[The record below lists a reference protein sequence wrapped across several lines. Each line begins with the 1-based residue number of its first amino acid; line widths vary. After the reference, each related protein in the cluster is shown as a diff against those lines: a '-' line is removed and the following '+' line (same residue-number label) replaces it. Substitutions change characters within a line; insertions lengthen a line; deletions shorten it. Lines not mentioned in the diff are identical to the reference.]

1 MERLWAQFPVQTE
14 VVKML
19 DSRWR
24 GCGLDSQFRQNPP
37 YPQPI
42 TTLQQQCF
50 SSGCPI
56 SSHLKVTLLQT
67 KIWNQSHNCLG
78 HNPWPWWQLLG
89 IKNRLRKKIHA
100 FAWNKNRLRKI
111 NLCIH
116 MKSRTDSEFE
126 KENLCI
132 HMESRT
138 DSEFEKEN
146 LCIRMESRTD
156 SERKSLH
163 SHGIKNRLRKSMH
176 LHSIKNRLRKKI
188 NAFTWNQEQTQ
199 KENQCIHM
207 ESRTDSRRISMHL
220 HACTC
225 HQAQQVVNLLLLPLK

>member
-50 SSGCPI
+50 SSGCPV
-56 SSHLKVTLLQT
+56 SSQLKVTLLQT

-78 HNPWPWWQLLG
+78 HTPWPWWQLLG

-111 NLCIH
+111 NLCI
-116 MKSRTDSEFE
+116 
-126 KENLCI
+126 
-132 HMESRT
+132 
-138 DSEFEKEN
+138 
-146 LCIRMESRTD
+146 RMESSTD
-156 SERKSLH
+156 SERKSMH
-163 SHGIKNRLRKSMH
+163 SHELKNRLRILERKSMHSRGIKNRLRIWERKSMH
-176 LHSIKNRLRKKI
+176 SYGIKNRLRKKI
-188 NAFTWNQEQTQ
+188 FAFAWNQEQT
-199 KENQCIHM
+199 
-207 ESRTDSRRISMHL
+207 
-220 HACTC
+220 
-225 HQAQQVVNLLLLPLK
+225 